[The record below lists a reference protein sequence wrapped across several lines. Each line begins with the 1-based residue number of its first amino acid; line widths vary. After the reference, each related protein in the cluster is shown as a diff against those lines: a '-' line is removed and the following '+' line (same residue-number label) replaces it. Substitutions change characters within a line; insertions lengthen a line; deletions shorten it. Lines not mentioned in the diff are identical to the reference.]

1 MLLQALNNSCNNMY
15 NLFISK
21 VITLIIF
28 LTHHCFVCHG
38 LVLVFYFILCQVFS
52 ESIPVK

>member
-1 MLLQALNNSCNNMY
+1 MLLQALNIACNNIY

-28 LTHHCFVCHG
+28 LTHHYFVCH
-38 LVLVFYFILCQVFS
+38 
-52 ESIPVK
+52 